1 MTTHDGN
8 VNGWTRDE
16 MAARAAQ
23 ELRDGYYVNLGIGI
37 PTLVANHVPADMEV
51 TLQSEN
57 GMLGIGPFPFAG
69 EEDADLINAGKQTIS
84 ELPQTAYFD
93 SAASFAMIR
102 GGHIDLTVL
111 GAMEVAENGDI
122 ANWMIPG
129 KMIKGMGGAMDLV
142 AGVKKIIVVMEHN
155 AKDGSPKF
163 IPACTL
169 PLTGKNV
176 VDMIITDLA
185 VFQRPDHAS
194 PFKLIETAPGV
205 TADEV
210 AAKTTANYEVA
221 V

>member
-1 MTTHDGN
+1 MSEAKGWDR
-8 VNGWTRDE
+8 NG

-23 ELRDGYYVNLGIGI
+23 ELRDGMYVNLGIGI
-37 PTLVANHVPADMEV
+37 PTLVANYIPKGVNV

-57 GMLGIGPFPFAG
+57 GMLGIGPFPLAG

-84 ELPQTAYFD
+84 ELPHSAYFD
-93 SAASFAMIR
+93 SATSFAMIR

-111 GAMEVAENGDI
+111 GAMEVSETGDI

-142 AGVKKIIVVMEHN
+142 AGVKKIIVVMEHC

-163 IPACTL
+163 IPECTL
-169 PLTGKNV
+169 PLTGRNV

-194 PFKLIETAPGV
+194 PFRLVETAPGV
-205 TADEV
+205 SAEDI
-210 AAKTTANYEVA
+210 AARTSAHYLS
-221 V
+221 

>member
-1 MTTHDGN
+1 MSWDR
-8 VNGWTRDE
+8 NG
-16 MAARAAQ
+16 MAARAAK

-37 PTLVANHVPADMEV
+37 PTLVANNIPEGMTV

-57 GMLGIGPFPFAG
+57 GMLGIGPFPY
-69 EEDADLINAGKQTIS
+69 EDEVDPDLINAGKQTIS
-84 ELPQTAYFD
+84 ELPQSAYFG
-93 SAASFAMIR
+93 SEQSFAMIR

-142 AGVKKIIVVMEHN
+142 AGVKKIIVVMEHTS
-155 AKDGSPKF
+155 KDGSPKF

-169 PLTGKNV
+169 PLTGRNV
-176 VDMIITDLA
+176 VDMIVTDLA
-185 VFQRPDHAS
+185 VFQRPDHQS
-194 PFKLIETAPGV
+194 PFRLVELAPGV

-210 AAKTTANYEVA
+210 AAKTTAAYEA
-221 V
+221 

>member
-1 MTTHDGN
+1 MP
-8 VNGWTRDE
+8 WTRDE
-16 MAARAAQ
+16 MAARAAK
-23 ELRDGYYVNLGIGI
+23 ELKDGFYVNLGIGI
-37 PTLVANHVPADMEV
+37 PTLVANHIPAGVEV

-57 GMLGIGPFPFAG
+57 GMLGIGPFPYDD
-69 EEDADLINAGKQTIS
+69 EVDPDLINAGKQTIS
-84 ELPQTAYFD
+84 QLASTSYFS
-93 SAASFAMIR
+93 SADSFAMIR

-142 AGVKKIIVVMEHN
+142 AGVKKIIVVMEHTSKN
-155 AKDGSPKF
+155 GDPKF

-169 PLTGKNV
+169 PLTGTNV

-185 VFQRPDHAS
+185 VFQRPDHGS

-205 TADEV
+205 TAEEV
-210 AAKTTANYEVA
+210 AAKTTATYVN
-221 V
+221 

>member
-1 MTTHDGN
+1 MAQETK
-8 VNGWTRDE
+8 GWTRDE
-16 MAARAAQ
+16 MAARAAK
-23 ELRDGYYVNLGIGI
+23 ELKDGFYVNLGIGI
-37 PTLVANHVPADMEV
+37 PTLVANHIPAGVEV

-57 GMLGIGPFPFAG
+57 GMLGIGPFPYEG

-84 ELPQTAYFD
+84 ELPNSAYFS
-93 SAASFAMIR
+93 SADSFAMIR

-142 AGVKKIIVVMEHN
+142 AGVKKIIVVMEH
-155 AKDGSPKF
+155 ASKDGSPKF

-176 VDMIITDLA
+176 VDMIVTDLC
-185 VFQRPDHAS
+185 VFQRPDHDS
-194 PFKLIETAPGV
+194 PFKLIELAPGV
-205 TADEV
+205 TAEEV
-210 AAKTTANYEVA
+210 AAKTTAHYVCR
-221 V
+221 VRPT